1 MIAFN
6 AYICTYSSMYFAKMA
21 NFERELKR
29 LGGHKTK
36 KLKVKSSDMN
46 LKILDMIC

>member
-21 NFERELKR
+21 NFE

>member
-1 MIAFN
+1 MHIHVHRA
-6 AYICTYSSMYFAKMA
+6 ACILPRWQ
-21 NFERELKR
+21 NFEREEKR